1 MPKNKCLLFLCF
13 LTIFKFSVQK
23 QVETLYNELRNLAE
37 ERGYRLQESKRFFN
51 FMRDADE
58 VAAWI
63 QDQMV
68 IASSEDYGKDVE
80 HVEVSCYVWLLIPSK
95 IKILFQLLKMLSYY
109 LTKVLY

>member
-1 MPKNKCLLFLCF
+1 MLSFCTHKISTEYSVIIKIEIQAFIFYLQKEVESAYQE
-13 LTIFKFSVQK
+13 LT
-23 QVETLYNELRNLAE
+23 NLAE

-63 QDQMV
+63 HDQMV

-80 HVEVSCYVWLLIPSK
+80 HVEVSL
-95 IKILFQLLKMLSYY
+95 QLLFL
-109 LTKVLY
+109 